1 MNGIRENWRRSP
13 THAVS
18 ALVFITS
25 IVWVSLGGG
34 AGAYDL
40 PVEKKIFELA
50 SYSTVGGQT
59 IKNVRMGY
67 ETYGKLNSQRDNV
80 ILIPPF
86 FGGNSH
92 AAGRYKPEDPFPGYW
107 DSIIGP
113 DKALDTNRFFIIS
126 FDGLTNPNTKDGV
139 TVTSGP
145 ASIDPNTG
153 KPYGLNFPTITIR
166 DFVNVEKAL
175 IDSLGVEKVHGVM
188 GASMGGMQAF
198 EWAVAYADEVERII
212 PVVAQAQSDGYSIG
226 VLESW
231 MAPIRLDPHW
241 RNGEYYGR
249 EEPIEGVKASMKAIL
264 LKTRHPEWV
273 DKELGRRW
281 ASPNKDPSR
290 SMDDLYAVQKYLDDA
305 STALASKYDANHLLY
320 QIRAVQLFSLGSR
333 DSLPAAMKEIKAKVL
348 LLPARND
355 LLFPPARCGEL
366 RDLLAGEGKQVDVY
380 ELNGPLGHLE
390 GIMGISQAS
399 DRIARFLSD

>member
-1 MNGIRENWRRSP
+1 MERNGACIRHVKLLFATAMWAPPGHFIAAPQEETEMNGIRENWKRSP
-13 THAVS
+13 RHAAS
-18 ALVFITS
+18 ALVLITS
-25 IVWVSLGGG
+25 LVWVILSGG

-50 SYSTVGGQT
+50 SYTTIEGRT

-80 ILIPPF
+80 ILILPF

-139 TVTSGP
+139 TVTTGP

-175 IDSLGVEKVHGVM
+175 IDSLGVKKVNGVM

-241 RNGEYYGR
+241 KKGEYYGR

-264 LKTRHPEWV
+264 LKTRHPVYW
-273 DKELGRRW
+273 
-281 ASPNKDPSR
+281 
-290 SMDDLYAVQKYLDDA
+290 
-305 STALASKYDANHLLY
+305 STK
-320 QIRAVQLFSLGSR
+320 
-333 DSLPAAMKEIKAKVL
+333 
-348 LLPARND
+348 
-355 LLFPPARCGEL
+355 
-366 RDLLAGEGKQVDVY
+366 
-380 ELNGPLGHLE
+380 NGHPL
-390 GIMGISQAS
+390 SS
-399 DRIARFLSD
+399 SF